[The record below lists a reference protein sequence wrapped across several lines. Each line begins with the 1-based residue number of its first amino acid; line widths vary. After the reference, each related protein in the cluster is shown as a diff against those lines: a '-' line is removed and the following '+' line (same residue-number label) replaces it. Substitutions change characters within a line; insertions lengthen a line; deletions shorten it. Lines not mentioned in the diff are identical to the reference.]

1 MRRPSAIVMSG
12 ALGVALVGIA
22 APAAHAAPV
31 EGSFEVVEWETQVS
45 CRNHGAPSPVVTYTV
60 PGSVTS
66 WRNILFAVDDQ
77 SGYARTALQE
87 GQTTVTETLAP
98 IASGE
103 HVLREVAGGE

>member
-1 MRRPSAIVMSG
+1 MRRASAIVMSG

-31 EGSFEVVEWETQVS
+31 EGSFEVVEWETQAS

-60 PGSVTS
+60 PSAVTS

-77 SGYARTALQE
+77 SGHEQ
-87 GQTTVTETLAP
+87 Q
-98 IASGE
+98 GE
-103 HVLREVAGGE
+103 HHDDGERHDLSVVAAACHGWSTPR

>member
-1 MRRPSAIVMSG
+1 MRRASAIVMSG

-31 EGSFEVVEWETQVS
+31 EGSFEVVEWETQAS

-60 PGSVTS
+60 PSAVTS

-87 GQTTVTETLAP
+87 LSLIHISEPTRR
-98 IASGE
+98 
-103 HVLREVAGGE
+103 LRGSRMPSSA